1 MGEYMG
7 ILAFWQLPVLCHQK
21 LKMIRCFKPREG
33 TYSNATHEPALTLN
47 IRKVPLSPEKSNRV
61 NFFSRETRTLR
72 LGHDNLKALSSMSKV
87 RADMK
92 SYATQ
97 YE

>member
-1 MGEYMG
+1 MR
-7 ILAFWQLPVLCHQK
+7 P
-21 LKMIRCFKPREG
+21 
-33 TYSNATHEPALTLN
+33 EPALTLN

-61 NFFSRETRTLR
+61 NYFSRETRTLR